1 MACPAPAPD
10 PQRERPDP
18 EPARGLPAEPSSS
31 CLSAFEVSLLAGL
44 ADGLSMDAVAR
55 RSGLST
61 RTVRRHLRA
70 VCDRIDARSSTQAVA
85 WAARRG
91 LV

>member
-10 PQRERPDP
+10 PDET
-18 EPARGLPAEPSSS
+18 S
-31 CLSAFEVSLLAGL
+31 CLSALELSLLAGL
-44 ADGLSMDAVAR
+44 ADGLSMDSVAR

-70 VCDRIDARSSTQAVA
+70 ACDRIDARSSTQAVA

>member
-1 MACPAPAPD
+1 MACPAPEPD
-10 PQRERPDP
+10 
-18 EPARGLPAEPSSS
+18 ARLRSS
-31 CLSAFEVSLLAGL
+31 CLSALELSLLAGL

-70 VCDRIDARSSTQAVA
+70 LCDRIDARSSTQAVA

>member
-1 MACPAPAPD
+1 MACPARAPAPD
-10 PQRERPDP
+10 PRP
-18 EPARGLPAEPSSS
+18 EQAA
-31 CLSAFEVSLLAGL
+31 CLSALELSLLAGL

>member
-1 MACPAPAPD
+1 VGCLAAVPD
-10 PQRERPDP
+10 PAD
-18 EPARGLPAEPSSS
+18 AR
-31 CLSAFEVSLLAGL
+31 LSPLELSLLAGL

-55 RSGLST
+55 RTGLST

>member
-1 MACPAPAPD
+1 MVCLDSAVSPAAT
-10 PQRERPDP
+10 
-18 EPARGLPAEPSSS
+18 PSTGPSAGNV
-31 CLSAFEVSLLAGL
+31 LSPLELTLLAGL
-44 ADGLSMDAVAR
+44 ADGLSMETVAR
-55 RSGLST
+55 RNGLST

-70 VCDRIDARSSTQAVA
+70 LCDRIDARSPTQAVA